1 MLNMDI
7 KYEIN
12 ITENAVKD
20 LNNIYF
26 YIADDL
32 LESESAANLIT
43 KLKEVIFSLEVMP
56 SRYSLVNDSLL
67 AEMGCRHINVKKYI
81 ILYLID
87 EKTKTVNIMRIIH
100 GRMDYAKY
108 I

>member
-1 MLNMDI
+1 MDI

-12 ITENAVKD
+12 ITENAGKD

-32 LESESAANLIT
+32 LESDSAANLIT
-43 KLKEVIFSLEVMP
+43 KLKEAIFSLEVMP
-56 SRYSLVNDSLL
+56 GRYGLVNDSLL
-67 AEMGCRHINVKKYI
+67 SEIGYRHINVKKYI

-87 EKTKTVNIMRIIH
+87 EKAKTVNIMRVIH
-100 GRMDYAKY
+100 GSMDYAKY